1 MTGFVVSDYLDRTAE
16 GAREMAAWLA
26 DGRIKSRED
35 IAEGFDTFPDVL
47 LRLYSGE
54 NTGKLVLA
62 LADD

>member
-1 MTGFVVSDYLDRTAE
+1 
-16 GAREMAAWLA
+16 MALWLA
-26 DGRIKSRED
+26 EGRIKSRED
-35 IAEGFDTFPDVL
+35 IAEDFDTFPDVL